1 MNVMMFLIFINS
13 MLRCRKLGK
22 RLTIESRPLGKSV
35 GYVRITSI
43 LTILREAELTLML
56 KY

>member
-1 MNVMMFLIFINS
+1 MLGLDVANS
-13 MLRCRKLGK
+13 GK
-22 RLTIESRPLGKSV
+22 KLTIESLPLGKFV
-35 GYVRITSI
+35 GDMSITSI